1 MPDLGVEGRKAAR
14 YDSSVSTATCSH
26 DSKIWSLNC
35 QSYLIYGIKTQ
46 YIGEEEIF
54 LNAKKKAALLRITYI
69 SENGKKKSKD

>member
-14 YDSSVSTATCSH
+14 YDSSVSSASCSH

-46 YIGEEEIF
+46 YIGEEIF
-54 LNAKKKAALLRITYI
+54 
-69 SENGKKKSKD
+69 